1 MRRRPGPDQPAFG
14 RPEAERRDQAD
25 DAAAVVVVR
34 GVDRKLADAVHDFE
48 RQESGVLG
56 GGVAGV

>member
-1 MRRRPGPDQPAFG
+1 MRRRPGPDQPALG
-14 RPEAERRDQAD
+14 RPEAERRNQAD

-34 GVDRKLADAVHDFE
+34 GVDRKLADAIHDFE